1 MNTYIL
7 TEAQLFDLKKD
18 VESAKNTTA
27 ELTGQLKGLK
37 KQLQEEWSCKDTAAG
52 DKRIADLLK
61 QIHELDEK
69 IKDSIVELEEKYN
82 V

>member
-1 MNTYIL
+1 MK
-7 TEAQLFDLKKD
+7 TEAQLLDLKKD

-37 KQLQEEWSCKDTAAG
+37 KQLQEEWSCKDTPAG

-61 QIHELDEK
+61 QIRELDQK
-69 IKDSIVELEEKYN
+69 IKNCTVELEEKYN

>member
-1 MNTYIL
+1 MK

-61 QIHELDEK
+61 QIRELDEK

>member
-1 MNTYIL
+1 MK
-7 TEAQLFDLKKD
+7 TEAQLLDLKKD

-37 KQLQEEWSCKDTAAG
+37 KQLQEEWSCKDSTAG

-61 QIHELDEK
+61 QIRELDQK
-69 IKDSIVELEEKYN
+69 IKDSTVELEEKYQL
-82 V
+82 